1 MTTDKTSLG
10 DWARE
15 RSKLAVKQGVKNAD
29 DSRGECGTYECV
41 EFQVE
46 AAIIE
51 GMVAALDRASKPLGC
66 LSCLSPDSL
75 RLELGC
81 VNPGCDNEETYESG
95 IEALKDAL
103 KKELRGNDVNS

>member
-15 RSKLAVKQGVKNAD
+15 KAELVVLGESMTIGLARTTVNPAILRKD
-29 DSRGECGTYECV
+29 I
-41 EFQVE
+41 E

-81 VNPGCDNEETYESG
+81 VNPGCDDDSRYESG
-95 IEALKDAL
+95 IDAL
-103 KKELRGNDVNS
+103 KKELRGAL